1 MSEIDEGRQS
11 DQNPTPG
18 EPAAES
24 AQPAAETAETAA
36 PAAQSPQPPA
46 QPAQPAAQAPETTT
60 DAPRSATP
68 AVPPAP
74 PAQAQQP
81 AWQPPAAGAP
91 HPGAPYGA
99 QQGQYGRPA
108 QPGQPGQAGGN
119 AFVRPPHPQ
128 AYAGQPYP
136 GQASHPGQPSYPA
149 YPVGHASNHTASNP
163 TVPLGPAGEASGS
176 STPTGATKTTR
187 TEKKGAGRTIAAAVV
202 AAALVGGAAGVG
214 GAWAGANW
222 FSPAPTVATSGPS
235 TVTIN
240 DPDSV
245 NQTTAIAA
253 KVVPSVVTISATS
266 GAGAGTGSG
275 VILTEDGYVVTNT
288 HVVTLD
294 GATNDAQI
302 RVTTSDGRVYD
313 AEVVGTDPTYDLAV
327 IKLQDASGL
336 TPIEFGDSSKLNVG
350 DETVAVGA
358 PLGLSNTV
366 TTGIVSALNRS
377 IQIASAAVPETEG
390 DDDTGRP
397 TPREG
402 EGPFQFDFGEGPRQ
416 DAPSATISI
425 AVIQT
430 DAAINPGNSG
440 GALVDAEGKLI
451 GINVAIAT
459 AGGSQTDGSGS
470 IGVGF
475 SIPSD
480 IAKRVTD
487 EIIANGEAT
496 HGLLGASVQS
506 AAFVED
512 STISG
517 AYIAELVPGGA
528 ADEAG
533 LRVGDVVTEFNGV
546 PITDSVDLTAQVRA
560 AAGGSAATLT
570 YVRDGESHTVDVTL
584 GTLEP

>member
-1 MSEIDEGRQS
+1 MSDIDEGRQS
-11 DQNPTPG
+11 DQNPAAG

-24 AQPAAETAETAA
+24 GAPAAE
-36 PAAQSPQPPA
+36 P
-46 QPAQPAAQAPETTT
+46 
-60 DAPRSATP
+60 ATP
-68 AVPPAP
+68 AAESAAPPAP
-74 PAQAQQP
+74 PAPPAPQQP
-81 AWQPPAAGAP
+81 AWQPPAGGAQ

-108 QPGQPGQAGGN
+108 QPGHPGQPATGALG
-119 AFVRPPHPQ
+119 RPPHPQ
-128 AYAGQPYP
+128 AYAGQPYS
-136 GQASHPGQPSYPA
+136 GQGPHPGRPSYPA
-149 YPVGHASNHTASNP
+149 HPLGHASNPGTSSNP
-163 TVPLGPAGEASGS
+163 TVSLGPSGGASGT
-176 STPTGATKTTR
+176 TPTGATKTTR
-187 TEKKGAGRTIAAAVV
+187 PEKKSAGRTVAAAVV
-202 AAALVGGAAGVG
+202 AAALVGGAAGIG
-214 GAWAGANW
+214 GAWAGVNW
-222 FSPAPTVATSGPS
+222 FAQSPTVAASGPS
-235 TVTIN
+235 TVTVN

-266 GAGAGTGSG
+266 SAGGGTGSG
-275 VILTEDGYVVTNT
+275 VIISEDGYVITNT

-294 GATNDAQI
+294 GATNDADI
-302 RVTTSDGRVYD
+302 RVTTSEGRVYD

-336 TPIEFGDSSKLNVG
+336 TPIEFADSSKLNVG

-377 IQIASAAVPETEG
+377 IQIASAAVPELEG
-390 DDDTGRP
+390 DDDSGRP
-397 TPREG
+397 TPRDG
-402 EGPFQFDFGEGPRQ
+402 EGPFQFDFGQGPRQ
-416 DAPSATISI
+416 NTPSATISI

-440 GALVDAEGKLI
+440 GALVDSEGKLI

-459 AGGSQTDGSGS
+459 AGGAQTEGSGS

-475 SIPSD
+475 AIPSD
-480 IAKRVTD
+480 IAKRVAD
-487 EIIANGEAT
+487 EIIENGEAT

-506 AAFVED
+506 AAFVEG
-512 STISG
+512 STITG
-517 AYIAELVPGGA
+517 AYIAEIVPGGA

-533 LRVGDVVTEFNGV
+533 LRVGDIVTEFNGV

-560 AAGGSAATLT
+560 AAGGSDATLT
-570 YVRDGESHTVDVTL
+570 YVRDGESHTIDVTL